1 MQDYLIWDPKEATTH
16 RLRITDLEAANRGK
30 KIKPDW
36 KNYILNYGHQQTTL
50 AACFLPLRCTC
61 TEVLYNLNPFIYCFN
76 TVLSLSWA
84 LLALSCSYPFKL
96 KTRCTISGK
105 KSDTCSWKRN
115 LFHPIVPGRLLK
127 DSYSLWSFVIL
138 SVAFLN
144 LRFFFSFL
152 LSRISYL

>member
-36 KNYILNYGHQQTTL
+36 KNYILSYGHQQSTL

-105 KSDTCSWKRN
+105 KSETRSWKRN

-144 LRFFFSFL
+144 LRFFFLFC
-152 LSRISYL
+152 